1 MESYSFVQTKITAIV
16 QTIEPSA
23 MLCGCS
29 MVIVKPSAKVITIET
44 YGNIVRTIPTAI
56 VYTIRSALS
65 WLETFLDRWRNC
77 SIRAG
82 VAEW

>member
-1 MESYSFVQTKITAIV
+1 
-16 QTIEPSA
+16 

-29 MVIVKPSAKVITIET
+29 MFIVKPSAKVITIEA

-65 WLETFLDRWRNC
+65 WLETFLDR
-77 SIRAG
+77 
-82 VAEW
+82 

>member
-1 MESYSFVQTKITAIV
+1 
-16 QTIEPSA
+16 
-23 MLCGCS
+23 MLCGYS
-29 MVIVKPSAKVITIET
+29 IVRVKPSAKVITIEA

-82 VAEW
+82 VAEWLTR